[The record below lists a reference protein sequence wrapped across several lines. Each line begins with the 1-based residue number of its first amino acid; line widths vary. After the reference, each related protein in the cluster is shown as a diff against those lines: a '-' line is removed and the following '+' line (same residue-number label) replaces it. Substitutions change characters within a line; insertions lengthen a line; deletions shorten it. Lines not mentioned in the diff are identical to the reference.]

1 MTYEGLVEDPNL
13 TGEIHMSDIPK
24 NIKKLALSRDF
35 KPTIRIGKSG
45 ITENLMSEI
54 TDQLSTKSL
63 VKIKINKG
71 LFEKSALRDVWH
83 HLETSTNS
91 KLVSSRGNVGVLWKE
106 LGHTVGETG
115 RGSSSCR
122 HNLWRYG

>member
-1 MTYEGLVEDPNL
+1 
-13 TGEIHMSDIPK
+13 MSDIPK

-45 ITENLMSEI
+45 ITENLISEI

-83 HLETSTNS
+83 HLATSTNS
-91 KLVSSRGNVGVLWKE
+91 MLVSSRGNVGVLWKE
-106 LGHTVGETG
+106 
-115 RGSSSCR
+115 
-122 HNLWRYG
+122 

>member
-1 MTYEGLVEDPNL
+1 
-13 TGEIHMSDIPK
+13 MSDIPK
-24 NIKKLALSRDF
+24 NIKRLALSRDF

-45 ITENLMSEI
+45 ITENLISEI

-83 HLETSTNS
+83 HLATSTNS
-91 KLVSSRGNVGVLWKE
+91 MLVSSRGNVGVLWKE
-106 LGHTVGETG
+106 
-115 RGSSSCR
+115 
-122 HNLWRYG
+122 

>member
-1 MTYEGLVEDPNL
+1 MMYEGSVGDPNL

-35 KPTIRIGKSG
+35 KPTIRIGKAG

-91 KLVSSRGNVGVLWKE
+91 MLVSSRGNVGVLWKE
-106 LGHTVGETG
+106 
-115 RGSSSCR
+115 
-122 HNLWRYG
+122 

>member
-1 MTYEGLVEDPNL
+1 MMYEGSVEDPNL
-13 TGEIHMSDIPK
+13 TGEIQMSDIPK

-45 ITENLMSEI
+45 ITENLISEI

-71 LFEKSALRDVWH
+71 LFEKSA
-83 HLETSTNS
+83 
-91 KLVSSRGNVGVLWKE
+91 
-106 LGHTVGETG
+106 
-115 RGSSSCR
+115 
-122 HNLWRYG
+122 